1 MGRSPSNDTERL
13 FLFLNSFFM
22 GKQLGCV
29 GEKFG
34 DSNIIGA
41 VLSIRRNRKAVIEM
55 WMRDRD
61 EDQKIKA
68 GEELRKVLGLSPDNL
83 IFYYKDH

>member
-1 MGRSPSNDTERL
+1 MQLIKTINA
-13 FLFLNSFFM
+13 FLSF
-22 GKQLGCV
+22 KQLGCV